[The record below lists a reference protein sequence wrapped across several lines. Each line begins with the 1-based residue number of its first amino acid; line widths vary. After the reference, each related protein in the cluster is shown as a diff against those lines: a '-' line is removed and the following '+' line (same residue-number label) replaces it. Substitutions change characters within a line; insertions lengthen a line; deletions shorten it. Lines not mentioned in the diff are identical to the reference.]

1 MSKRP
6 SREGTQIPDVELAE
20 LRDGMVKRISKDEL
34 FKGRRV
40 VLFALPGAFTHL
52 QYGPCSRLCRP
63 AQGFS
68 RRRYRRCGLSL
79 GERSVRHGSVATLIE
94 VLMAG

>member
-1 MSKRP
+1 MQALVRHSMDPVAMLAGARRLDGRIQ
-6 SREGTQIPDVELAE
+6 REEVRLVGDFIDGVFAG
-20 LRDGMVKRISKDEL
+20 LRDRCGD
-34 FKGRRV
+34 
-40 VLFALPGAFTHL
+40 
-52 QYGPCSRLCRP
+52 LCP